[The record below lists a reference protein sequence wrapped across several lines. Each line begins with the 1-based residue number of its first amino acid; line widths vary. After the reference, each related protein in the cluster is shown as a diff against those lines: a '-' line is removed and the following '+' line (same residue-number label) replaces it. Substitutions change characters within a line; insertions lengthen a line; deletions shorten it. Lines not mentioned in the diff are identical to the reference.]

1 MTRTVAFR
9 ASALFIA
16 LTIVFGAVGLG
27 SHADLAEALFMISI
41 SLCAL
46 MLFFAFAS
54 PMPAA
59 APVRVRRNHLPR

>member
-1 MTRTVAFR
+1 MTRTVALR

-27 SHADLAEALFMISI
+27 SHAVAADALVLITG

-46 MLFFAFAS
+46 MLFFAAATPS
-54 PMPAA
+54 PAA
-59 APVRVRRNHLPR
+59 VPVRIRRHHLSR